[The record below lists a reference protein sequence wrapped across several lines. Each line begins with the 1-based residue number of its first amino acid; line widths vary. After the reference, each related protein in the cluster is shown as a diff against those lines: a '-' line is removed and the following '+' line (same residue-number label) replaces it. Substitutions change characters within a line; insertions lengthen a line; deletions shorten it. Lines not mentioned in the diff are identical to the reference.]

1 MKAVDMAD
9 QQVSSS
15 PRKVELST
23 VLDKRKI
30 GRGGNSER
38 YGAFGIVDRLR
49 YLPIEARRGAM
60 TVSVIIPVFNVP
72 DIVARAID
80 SVMKQTLQPL
90 EIIVVDDCSTDDTVA
105 AIERLNNPLV
115 RIVSTPKNVGCGPAR
130 NIGFKIAKGE
140 WLALLDADDAWLPE
154 RLERLTAVGQ
164 STGADFVADNVIL
177 WDAIADRQVRIGLDL
192 PKPVNEITTIEF
204 FRNDHNFNFSNMS
217 WALLKPLM
225 RRSFI
230 EAKNIY
236 YHEEL
241 HQGQGDD
248 FVLYA
253 NLLFNGAKAVVTSDA
268 YYLYSLPTAPS
279 GKSPHTRSKHNFH
292 RILEAHDELAEKY
305 KDRIDPE
312 LAKVMTERRNVV
324 KLVHQA
330 NVAKQHRIAKEY
342 LQYALYVGTKPDL
355 VRGLFFRSLHKVQAR
370 LTGAE
375 R

>member
-1 MKAVDMAD
+1 
-9 QQVSSS
+9 
-15 PRKVELST
+15 
-23 VLDKRKI
+23 
-30 GRGGNSER
+30 
-38 YGAFGIVDRLR
+38 
-49 YLPIEARRGAM
+49 M
-60 TVSVIIPVFNVP
+60 TVSVIIPVYNVP
-72 DIVARAID
+72 DIVARALD
-80 SVMKQTLQPL
+80 SVMKQTVQPL
-90 EIIVVDDCSTDDTVA
+90 EIIIIDDCSTDDTVE
-105 AIERLNNPLV
+105 AIKRLNNPLV
-115 RIVSTPKNVGCGPAR
+115 RIVSTGKNVGCGPAR
-130 NIGFKIAKGE
+130 NVGFKIARGD

-192 PKPVNEITTIEF
+192 PKPVQEITTIDF

-305 KDRIDPE
+305 KDRIDPA
-312 LAKVMTERRNVV
+312 LAAVMAERRNTV

-342 LQYALYVGTKPDL
+342 LQYAVYVGTKPDL
-355 VRGLFFRSLHKVQAR
+355 VRGLFFRSLHKIQNRLAAR
-370 LTGAE
+370 
-375 R
+375 